1 MREKEERE
9 KQLSGAGIRAERE
22 RREAEERARERA
34 KYENELKEKEAF
46 EQRADNV
53 RADRERREAEER
65 VRERANYEKEM
76 REKEASE
83 RNNSGLS
90 VREERLRR
98 EAEERARE
106 AEAIRQREEFEANE
120 SRRAQDL
127 VNNRPKTPDFDEAP
141 VMTKRTSTTAAP
153 IFNRPTR
160 GDGSNI
166 PAVFNSTQETST
178 AAPARTSVSGY
189 NRLSPTAPPSFSRP
203 NESNTPS
210 FARSNVSP
218 APPPLA
224 RPSHPDN
231 GITARAL
238 YDYSAAESNE
248 IDLVEGQLVI
258 RIEKID
264 EGWWKGVGP
273 DGKEGL
279 FPADYVEVIEDG
291 LKNNSDQRYRE
302 EEQIRLEEQRQSEQR
317 RQQEEER
324 QKAEKRL
331 RDERAREETA
341 KREQEQRAEQ
351 ERRERELQQS
361 RPVMS
366 KSSLLARALYDYE
379 AQESNEINL
388 TEGETISDV
397 VQVDEGWWTGLRL
410 F

>member
-189 NRLSPTAPPSFSRP
+189 NRSSPQVTAPPSFSRL
-203 NESNTPS
+203 NETNTPS

-231 GITARAL
+231 GVTARAL

-248 IDLVEGQLVI
+248 IDLVEGQVVI

-324 QKAEKRL
+324 QKAEKGC
-331 RDERAREETA
+331 EM
-341 KREQEQRAEQ
+341 
-351 ERRERELQQS
+351 RELERKQP
-361 RPVMS
+361 REN
-366 KSSLLARALYDYE
+366 KSNGLNRNDE
-379 AQESNEINL
+379 KENCSNL
-388 TEGETISDV
+388 D
-397 VQVDEGWWTGLRL
+397 L
-410 F
+410 